1 MSKDRGESRKLPTL
15 NVLITAGGT
24 IAPLDDVR
32 LLTNRSTGRFA
43 SALAEAFLRRGAQ
56 VTYIA
61 TTPQTLHPLA
71 EPAHKAEEPEVDAAE
86 LRRRLVTHLAQQNN
100 HRGMLRRIVLKTGT
114 VADYAATLEAEA
126 TSCPW
131 DIILLAAAVSDYE
144 PAPMAGKIAS
154 DAEEITITLKR
165 TPKVIRQV
173 RDWAGADTMLVGF
186 KLTSRATDAEMV
198 EIATRACA
206 TNRADLTIVNDQTSV
221 ATGRHRV
228 GLVRSNGRSL
238 WFEPGEEMPDRV
250 VEALFQ
256 LMKNA
261 GPK

>member
-1 MSKDRGESRKLPTL
+1 MPPL

-43 SALAEAFLRRGAQ
+43 SALAEACLRRGAQ

-61 TTPQTLHPLA
+61 TTAQTLCPLA
-71 EPAHKAEEPEVDAAE
+71 EPARSLEKADPAE
-86 LRRRLVTHLAQQNN
+86 LRRRLVTHLVQQNN

-114 VADYAATLEAEA
+114 VADYAATLETE
-126 TSCPW
+126 TRSRPW

-144 PAPMAGKIAS
+144 PAPIEGKIDS
-154 DAEEITITLKR
+154 DAEEITITLRR

-173 RDWAGADTMLVGF
+173 RDWAGAAAMLVGF
-186 KLTSRATDAEMV
+186 KLTSRASDAEMI
-198 EIATRACA
+198 EIAAKACA

-221 ATGRHRV
+221 AAGRHRV
-228 GLVRSNGRSL
+228 GLVRPDGRSL

-250 VEALFQ
+250 VEALIQ
-256 LMKNA
+256 LLKNA
-261 GPK
+261 GTK